1 MEESSPASQ
10 TPELPEGLFR
20 AQVLEPGYVSFK
32 LNHGI
37 TVNIG
42 PNYAIQIINEK
53 MSSKLALSGCAT
65 QMALVHPQGRILQYN
80 ARIEVQCPGLQWSA
94 NGYKSA
100 KIWPRGI
107 SFTSTKS
114 AITYLVDEA
123 GTRSTSDYFFNLFH
137 QDNTDCKTV
146 KVNFELFRLIRGF
159 ICFFPGILTK
169 SCDMFN
175 EAASHIDAISKSLQI
190 LENVEHWQAEDKTNV
205 WIIDDCVLIQQTE
218 DGYVRYGT
226 F

>member
-1 MEESSPASQ
+1 MLASEAATFNVPEVKTFPPYISRRVIHATHEYFKEWKEEGQFVPQVDHPFYCQLEHTESTLHPLEDPSPVSQ
-10 TPELPEGLFR
+10 TPEWLFR

-42 PNYAIQIINEK
+42 PNYAIQIINDK

-65 QMALVHPQGRILQYN
+65 QMALVHPQGRILQYA
-80 ARIEVQCPGLQWSA
+80 ARIEVQCPGPKVNSF
-94 NGYKSA
+94 KSA

-107 SFTSTKS
+107 SFTSTKC

-137 QDNTDCKTV
+137 QDNTDCK
-146 KVNFELFRLIRGF
+146 
-159 ICFFPGILTK
+159 IL
-169 SCDMFN
+169 
-175 EAASHIDAISKSLQI
+175 
-190 LENVEHWQAEDKTNV
+190 
-205 WIIDDCVLIQQTE
+205 
-218 DGYVRYGT
+218 
-226 F
+226 